1 LKKLTQFPV
10 SPLIPKSSSTGGP
23 RRPWIGGRGRTIGGG
38 RGGRECC
45 MPVPLPVGVNIADR
59 ELHPQPPVM
68 GLFCNW
74 EGVNGSLGK
83 FLTKGLRKSE
93 LACSRSAS
101 LQCVKPCTHLDQE
114 PGGLGPLVTR
124 SHHSQV
130 FFKQLRVHKYYAEG
144 GWGYAHIEGAAILG
158 GASHHF

>member
-1 LKKLTQFPV
+1 
-10 SPLIPKSSSTGGP
+10 
-23 RRPWIGGRGRTIGGG
+23 
-38 RGGRECC
+38 

-59 ELHPQPPVM
+59 ELHPQPPAM

-144 GWGYAHIEGAAILG
+144 VGLCSHRRCSHLG
-158 GASHHF
+158 RSKPSFLDCHFLQLIVGTEPRRPNSTR